1 MDMSERGRLLEQA
14 RGYGAWRLVVRERV
28 IELGDWL
35 RANGFFDREMQT
47 RLDSLLEQLSDDRIT
62 IAVVGE
68 FSRGKSE
75 LINALFADGL
85 GRRLLPAFP
94 GRSTMCPTELRW
106 DATEPPCI
114 RLLPIETRAS
124 DHTLHELRRDREA
137 WTTVAIDLGNPVAM
151 LEALQSTSQSIRVS
165 PEDACRYDLPRAP
178 ASDDDAT
185 VEIPR
190 WRHAIVNIPHPLLEQ
205 GLVILD
211 TPGLNALGSEP
222 ELTFSLLP
230 SAHALL
236 FVLALDTGLS
246 ETDVLVWREHLAPA
260 SGHESGCFA
269 ILNKID
275 TLWDG
280 IRTEDEIAQ
289 HMDRQVAQVSK
300 VLGLSPSHIL
310 PISAQKG
317 LVAKVR
323 GDHQLLAASG
333 LPLLEKVLAS
343 RVLPAKHRITCELV
357 RTETASLLG
366 TVRAVLESRAAGIER
381 ALVELRASR
390 GDKIELGQA
399 MLERAHRAK
408 VEFESKLADFHSVRS
423 VLTDRANALFTH
435 LGTDA
440 LDAEMRSSLS
450 NMLQSNFTAG
460 VRRSMRGYLNAL
472 REKIDAS
479 SPIVD
484 EIHSMMAQAYARYA
498 GELGLRLGRLPTF
511 SLDKAARRMARVEQ
525 SFKRHFDT
533 TSMMLTYEQV
543 SLTRRFF
550 KTIAAEVRDICTVAN
565 LEATH
570 WLRRL
575 IAPIETQIRERQSQ
589 LRHHIL
595 AVKRLQLATDTLEER
610 IAELEHDLRGLV
622 AELDG
627 LLAIA
632 AELDLVLDSDTHP
645 SFAEA
650 A

>member
-1 MDMSERGRLLEQA
+1 MDMSVSGRLLEQA
-14 RGYGAWRLVVRERV
+14 QGYGAWRLAVRERI
-28 IELGDWL
+28 IEFADWL
-35 RANGFFDREMQT
+35 RANEFFERELQT
-47 RLDSLLEQLSDDRIT
+47 RIDRLLEQLGDDRIT

-106 DATEPPCI
+106 DATEPPGI

-124 DHTLHELRRDREA
+124 DRTLHELRRDRAA
-137 WTTVAIDLGNPVAM
+137 WTAIAIDPGDTVAL
-151 LEALQSTSQSIRVS
+151 LEALQCISQTIRVS

-178 ASDDDAT
+178 SSGDDET
-185 VEIPR
+185 VDIPR
-190 WRHAIVNIPHPLLEQ
+190 WRHAIVNVPHPLLEQ

-246 ETDVLVWREHLAPA
+246 ETDVMVWREHLAPA
-260 SGHESGCFA
+260 SGHEDGCFA
-269 ILNKID
+269 VLNKID
-275 TLWDG
+275 MLWDG
-280 IRTEDEIAQ
+280 LRSEDEIA
-289 HMDRQVAQVSK
+289 HHVRRQVAQVSD

-310 PISAQKG
+310 PMSAQKG
-317 LVAKVR
+317 LVAKVL
-323 GDHQLLAASG
+323 GDEKLLVSSG
-333 LPLLEKVLAS
+333 LPLLEKALAS

-357 RTETASLLG
+357 RAEIAALLG
-366 TVRAVLESRAAGIER
+366 IVRAVLETRAAGTER
-381 ALVELRASR
+381 ALAELRASR
-390 GDKIELGQA
+390 GDKIEIGQS
-399 MLERAHRAK
+399 MLERAYRAK
-408 VEFESKLADFHSVRS
+408 VEFESRLADFHSVRS
-423 VLTDRANALFTH
+423 ALTDRANALFTH

-440 LDAEMRSSLS
+440 LDAEMRSALT
-450 NMLQSNFTAG
+450 NMTQSSFTAG
-460 VRRSMRGYLNAL
+460 IRRAMRGYLNAL
-472 REKIDAS
+472 RQKLDTS
-479 SPIVD
+479 HPIVD
-484 EIHSMMAQAYARYA
+484 EIHSMMAQAYARY
-498 GELGLRLGRLPTF
+498 GEELGLRLGELPTF

-525 SFKRHFDT
+525 SFKRRFDT
-533 TSMMLTYEQV
+533 TSMMLTYEQM

-550 KTIAAEVRDICTVAN
+550 RTIAAEVRDICMVAN
-565 LEATH
+565 LEATF

-575 IAPIETQIRERQSQ
+575 MAPIESQIRERQSQ

-595 AVKRLQLATDTLEER
+595 AVKRLQEATDTLEER
-610 IAELEHDLRGLV
+610 IADLEHARRGLV
-622 AELDG
+622 VQLDG
-627 LLAIA
+627 LQAIA
-632 AELDLVLDSDTHP
+632 AEIEFALGSDTHP